1 MKPKSNANFKIIG
14 ARLNLSQFI
23 ECVNLRKAFLPWLHV
38 SILDDDD
45 VTGLRERKRGE
56 LV

>member
-1 MKPKSNANFKIIG
+1 VKPKPNANFKIIG

-45 VTGLRERKRGE
+45 VAGLRERKRGE